1 MEFRKATQED
11 LLYVRQNPYEGAV
24 KDYPYLEIP
33 DDNCYAVIYE
43 SKLVAVG
50 GVQVKWSGVGS
61 FWLMLTEEC
70 KKFGVHGVAALLAIK
85 DKTNHMIEK
94 NGLWRAEAVIRV
106 DFEKAIKMI
115 EFLGF
120 KRECR
125 MEKYMPDKTDAF
137 LYSRII

>member
-11 LLYVRQNPYEGAV
+11 LLYVRQNPHEGAV

-33 DDNCYAVIYE
+33 DDNCYTGIHDSAI
-43 SKLVAVG
+43 LG
-50 GVQVKWSGVGS
+50 IFGLQVRWSGVGS
-61 FWLMLTEEC
+61 FWLMIVNGFTEHIS
-70 KKFGVHGVAALLAIK
+70 GIRALLIIRR
-85 DKTNHMIEK
+85 NVEYLIEK
-94 NGLWRAEAVIRV
+94 NNLWRAEAVVRV

-120 KRECR
+120 KRDCR